1 MMSHLLFLI
10 FCLWSGSSRVTSS
23 PSEDRITLLPGLPSK
38 PDFEQ
43 YSGYLNGGNG
53 RNLFYW
59 FTQSNKSPSLDP
71 VLLWLN
77 GGPGSSSLLGLF
89 QIIGAYKVNSS
100 DNSKLYYNT
109 NAWNQGLNV
118 LYLESPAG
126 VGFSYPDDGNET
138 TSDDYTANGNLNAL
152 VHFFQKFP
160 SFRKNDFFIFGESY
174 GGMYIPT
181 LGRDIINH
189 NKKVGN
195 SDARINLRGF
205 GIGNGW
211 IDTDA
216 HTDSIQFLSYAR
228 GEKSQEEWDAMVQ
241 ACCPTTKEGE
251 GSVMACRFSQNS
263 SPACKKAR
271 KYNDDED
278 SQSTRLHTLLKRSL
292 DPDDAMES
300 YLNLPEVRRAIHAS
314 PKVAHWKWGTYIEHK
329 RQYRTVKEPVLYL
342 LNNGIKGMIY
352 NGDGDWQCDFLSA
365 RLFVKSLN
373 LPVSKPFEFWKN
385 RKGNDAGTITYYGDK
400 LQLVTIK
407 GAYHMAPA
415 DKPEEALVMMETY
428 IKWVFQ

>member
-1 MMSHLLFLI
+1 MIFHLLFLV

-23 PSEDRITLLPGLPSK
+23 PSEDRIFLLPGLPSR
-38 PDFEQ
+38 PDFKQ
-43 YSGYLNGGNG
+43 YSGYLNAGDG
-53 RNLFYW
+53 RKFFYW
-59 FTQSNKSPSLDP
+59 FTESTKNPYRDP

-77 GGPGSSSLLGLF
+77 GGPGASSLLGLF

-100 DNSKLYYNT
+100 DYSKLYYNKH
-109 NAWNQGLNV
+109 AWSQKLNV

-126 VGFSYPDDGNET
+126 VGFSYREDGNET

-160 SFRKNDFFIFGESY
+160 SFRWNDFFIFGESY

-195 SDARINLRGF
+195 SDARINLKGF
-205 GIGNGW
+205 GIGNGVL
-211 IDTDA
+211 DMDA
-216 HTDSIQFLSYAR
+216 QQDSMSFLSYAR
-228 GEKSQEEWDAMVQ
+228 AGTSQEKWDAQVQ
-241 ACCPTTKEGE
+241 ACCPTAQEGE

-271 KYNDDED
+271 EHSYDQDAE
-278 SQSTRLHTLLKRSL
+278 STRLNTLSSTSFIPS
-292 DPDDAMES
+292 DPLQT

-314 PKVAHWKWGTYIEHK
+314 PKIPKWLSSVYIEHES
-329 RQYRTVKEPVLYL
+329 QYRTVKELVRYL
-342 LNNGIKGMIY
+342 LNNGIKGIIY
-352 NGDGDWQCDFLSA
+352 NGDIDTICDFLSA
-365 RLFVKSLN
+365 RLFVKTLN
-373 LPVSKPFEFWKN
+373 LPVSKPFEYWGK
-385 RKGNDAGTITYYGDK
+385 RKGENSGTITHYDDK
-400 LQLVTIK
+400 LQLVTLK
-407 GAYHMAPA
+407 GARHMAPE

-428 IKWVFQ
+428 LKWVLK